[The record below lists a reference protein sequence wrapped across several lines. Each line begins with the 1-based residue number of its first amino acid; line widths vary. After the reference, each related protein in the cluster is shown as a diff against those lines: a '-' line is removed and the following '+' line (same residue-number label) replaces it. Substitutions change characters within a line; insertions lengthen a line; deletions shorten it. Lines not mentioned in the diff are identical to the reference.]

1 MKQAIRQRR
10 SKVNRKINDYA
21 KELEKK
27 ILANHEK
34 LKTTFDEHLSQKRF
48 QLKDTI
54 SSIESLL
61 EKASS
66 NIDKLDC
73 ISDELSISKTFIK
86 EDAIINK
93 LEDIESET
101 YKIIEA
107 INKKNL
113 PEQNECLKICPHDNF
128 VSKIQTAP
136 TITTEPNNRQIVYLG
151 NSNCI
156 LVYNIDND
164 EWEFTKLKT
173 DPHFKFKT
181 YSSAVSME
189 DGRIFLIGGGLTNE
203 ILEFDPKTLKFT
215 KKNSMDTPRSEHA
228 CVVANDK
235 IYILGGY
242 NKIDN
247 CFVKECEIYD
257 TRRDIFLE
265 MSDMNTAKCDFAA
278 AHVKE

>member
-101 YKIIEA
+101 YKGQGDLRVRSLRRRRRRRPDDHPA
-107 INKKNL
+107 
-113 PEQNECLKICPHDNF
+113 
-128 VSKIQTAP
+128 AP
-136 TITTEPNNRQIVYLG
+136 RL
-151 NSNCI
+151 
-156 LVYNIDND
+156 
-164 EWEFTKLKT
+164 
-173 DPHFKFKT
+173 
-181 YSSAVSME
+181 
-189 DGRIFLIGGGLTNE
+189 
-203 ILEFDPKTLKFT
+203 
-215 KKNSMDTPRSEHA
+215 
-228 CVVANDK
+228 
-235 IYILGGY
+235 
-242 NKIDN
+242 
-247 CFVKECEIYD
+247 
-257 TRRDIFLE
+257 RR
-265 MSDMNTAKCDFAA
+265 
-278 AHVKE
+278 VR